1 MLLNSNQI
9 ANHIIESE
17 FSKRAQIGIDL
28 SVCKIEHISGGSVVY
43 KNKTHI
49 DPSFYQEV
57 GLTKL
62 DDKDCWRLD
71 KGVYSVTFNEGIKVP
86 QDCAAKITHR
96 SSLYRT
102 GTIIESPWWDPGFY
116 CDTMNTTMIV
126 TNSIIIEKNA
136 RIAQIAFW
144 RIEEVGEQYGGE
156 GSQFQGLSTSY
167 KPL

>member
-9 ANHIIESE
+9 SNYIIESD

-28 SVCKIEHISGGSVVY
+28 SVQKIEWIAGGSTVY
-43 KNKTHI
+43 TDKTHI
-49 DPSFYQEV
+49 NPEHYFEQKTQLIDGKE
-57 GLTKL
+57 
-62 DDKDCWRLD
+62 CWRLE

-86 QDCAAKITHR
+86 ADCAAKITHR

-116 CDTMNTTMIV
+116 CDVMNTTMIV
-126 TNSIIIEKNA
+126 NNGLIVEKNA

-144 RIEEVGEQYGGE
+144 RVEEVGEQYNG
-156 GSQFQGLSTSY
+156 QWQGLNTAY
-167 KPL
+167 KQ